1 MRCSKKIQQRQTMSD
16 YARRQMFPLRLAPS
30 IREAAGRLAQ
40 RDGISLNHFIS
51 LAVAEKIARME
62 QAAAVEQPGDLRPRS
77 SVLRN
82 QFPEGGLRRRYLA

>member
-1 MRCSKKIQQRQTMSD
+1 MSE

-30 IREAAGRLAQ
+30 IREAAGQLAQ

-62 QAAAVEQPGDLRPRS
+62 QAASLSSPEPVRPSSLRS
-77 SVLRN
+77 LLAD
-82 QFPEGGLRRRYLA
+82 GGLRRRYLA